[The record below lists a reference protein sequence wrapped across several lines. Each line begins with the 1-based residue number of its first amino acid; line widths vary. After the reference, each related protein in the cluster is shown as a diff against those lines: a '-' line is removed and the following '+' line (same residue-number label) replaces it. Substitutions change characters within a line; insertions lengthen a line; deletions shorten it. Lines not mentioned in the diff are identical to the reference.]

1 MEKLEISQME
11 NLQGEGQPSKACQY
25 LTGIFCGGTVVLAFS
40 GVFAPLAGATAVGCG
55 AGLASG
61 CY

>member
-1 MEKLEISQME
+1 ME